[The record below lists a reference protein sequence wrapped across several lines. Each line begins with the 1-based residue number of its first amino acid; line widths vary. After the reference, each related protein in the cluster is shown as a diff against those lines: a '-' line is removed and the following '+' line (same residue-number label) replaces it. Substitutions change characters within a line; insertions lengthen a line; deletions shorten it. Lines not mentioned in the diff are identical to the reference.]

1 MKITQND
8 YKNLKY
14 VTIKDI
20 SNVEKLLTKEEFL
33 NFIEK
38 TFLEN
43 KENILKNTGYSS
55 IDLKIDSLN
64 NYILNNVFQYLNIE
78 ILNIN
83 TLNSNGVLTE
93 EIKNFLKKKINDKI
107 KKEVI
112 NNEKNIVNKVI
123 NLNKENLFDDVEK
136 TALINRLK
144 EIEPIILRDVILKE
158 KNKEYKYDITINKNL
173 DISLS
178 FLTIKDLTL
187 TSSELSYS

>member
-14 VTIKDI
+14 VTIKDV

-64 NYILNNVFQYLNIE
+64 NYILNNIFQYLNIE
-78 ILNIN
+78 IININ

-112 NNEKNIVNKVI
+112 NNEKIIVNKVI

-144 EIEPIILRDVILKE
+144 EIEPIILREVILKE

-187 TSSELSYS
+187 FSNELSY